1 MFLDFLCNKGDAAHQ
16 VVDAWRGM
24 VYRRQM
30 QMTLASD
37 ALADVAVFRFS
48 HIHDG
53 GDAALEQALVS
64 FLAMLPTDMQLR
76 RDFTVF
82 AAGDAIAPPVEVF
95 LDRRSCMARGPV
107 CTNLIIRFAGL
118 GGLYIL
124 VMPAL
129 YHT

>member
-1 MFLDFLCNKGDAAHQ
+1 MLG
-16 VVDAWRGM
+16 RGM

-95 LDRRSCMARGPV
+95 LDTQLYGTR
-107 CTNLIIRFAGL
+107 AGL
-118 GGLYIL
+118 YELDYSLCRIGRL
-124 VMPAL
+124 VYLGHAGIIS
-129 YHT
+129 